1 MHAMKVK
8 KPPRADISPGGRAL
22 RAAKSKIKDF
32 RSVLQRMIEAAT
44 VAGNEREAHH
54 LKETLAQH
62 LNEARNDVTADPQEV
77 AADLNKS
84 LLTAAYR
91 AHPAHRAAF
100 AAIHQVG
107 HQVGSTETR
116 NAATVP
122 ARAERKKKLA
132 VLDKAVRD
140 EIEELGLT
148 MAHSEECARIIAPG
162 VYKRLGLKD
171 EDKRPSLR
179 TIKRA
184 LGRCLKENRATL
196 TVWPCALGAIKSE

>member
-1 MHAMKVK
+1 MRAMKDK
-8 KPPRADISPGGRAL
+8 EPPLADISPGGRAL
-22 RAAKSKIKDF
+22 RAAKSKIKHF
-32 RSVLQRMIEAAT
+32 KSFLQMGIDAAT
-44 VAGNEREAHH
+44 VAGNERKAHY
-54 LKETLAQH
+54 LKEALAQF
-62 LNEARNDVTADPQEV
+62 LNEARNDVTADPQKV

-91 AHPAHRAAF
+91 AHPAHRAAYE
-100 AAIHQVG
+100 AIRQVG

-148 MAHSEECARIIAPG
+148 VAHSEECARMIAPG

-196 TVWPCALGAIKSE
+196 TVWPCALDATS